1 MKTQVVIPARLQST
15 RLPRKV
21 LADIHGKPLIQ
32 HVWERVHAAQMVDDV
47 FIAVDDDTVQA
58 VAQGF
63 GAQVL
68 MSDPACQSGTERIAS
83 VLDQLDADFIINVQ
97 GDEPLIQTTLIDALV
112 TRWQANPVDLV
123 TPIFRIT
130 DVDDL
135 FSSHVVKVVRGHD
148 DRILYFSRQAVPHL
162 RDVPEPEW
170 LTQQAYW
177 GHIGVYGYRRQV
189 LANYDQLPAS
199 PLEASEKL
207 EQLRF
212 LEAGY
217 QFLAVE
223 TDYRPIAVDV
233 AEDLE
238 HVRQIL
244 AK

>member
-32 HVWERVHAAQMVDDV
+32 HVWERVRAAQMVDDV

-68 MSDPACQSGTERIAS
+68 MTDPACQSGTERIAS

-112 TRWQANPVDLV
+112 TRWQADPVDLV
-123 TPIFRIT
+123 TPIFRMT

-135 FSSHVVKVVRGHD
+135 FSSHVVKVVRGYD

-162 RDVPEPEW
+162 RDVPEQEW
-170 LTQQAYW
+170 LAQQAYW